1 MNKLLIIF
9 PLLLFISCVDNQSDT
24 IYSSNKN
31 IKVLINGQ
39 QIDWWISP
47 EINPDRLEVYCT
59 NKKNEVIF
67 QTDIDTCSFLVSNLD
82 TIRFDVILNSSDTA
96 HTEIVG
102 IKDLPNNITD
112 EEKLY
117 WLSYIWSETKYNFVN
132 IDQLTFDLDSL
143 YYALIP
149 EGLASTNDYEYYQV
163 LNKFAASLNDGH
175 TQVSDGGQFYDFRD
189 YIPIS
194 LRDFDEK
201 IYITAVRKADD
212 LDSTWVGAE
221 LIEIEGM
228 PAIDYL
234 KDQVFPYISASTKQH
249 LWMQAVFKIQSGFK
263 DKAFNG
269 TIKKSDG
276 SIERIVLVRNGEETR
291 TTKDEYWG
299 VIQKSSGK
307 IVDLDWAEN
316 NIAIIGFNRFSPEEK
331 AIQEF
336 DVVAEKVQKA
346 EGVII
351 DLRKNGGG
359 STGVA
364 LHLQKYLTKGKSFLN
379 YSWETRVNDGV
390 KKANGNWIV
399 EFEDYYLNK
408 ALYFE
413 EPEVVSVSDTFSR
426 INCPVVILVSRFTF
440 SAAEDFLVNIY
451 EVPGRPVLIGEE
463 TGGSTGS
470 PLVVPG
476 LPGGGYARI
485 CTRRICYPISGKRFV
500 NSGVKPDIEVKQTI
514 DDYLNGKDVVLI
526 KAIEEI
532 KKVTQAKATS

>member
-1 MNKLLIIF
+1 
-9 PLLLFISCVDNQSDT
+9 
-24 IYSSNKN
+24 
-31 IKVLINGQ
+31 
-39 QIDWWISP
+39 
-47 EINPDRLEVYCT
+47 
-59 NKKNEVIF
+59 
-67 QTDIDTCSFLVSNLD
+67 
-82 TIRFDVILNSSDTA
+82 
-96 HTEIVG
+96 
-102 IKDLPNNITD
+102 
-112 EEKLY
+112 
-117 WLSYIWSETKYNFVN
+117 
-132 IDQLTFDLDSL
+132 
-143 YYALIP
+143 
-149 EGLASTNDYEYYQV
+149 
-163 LNKFAASLNDGH
+163 
-175 TQVSDGGQFYDFRD
+175 
-189 YIPIS
+189 
-194 LRDFDEK
+194 
-201 IYITAVRKADD
+201 
-212 LDSTWVGAE
+212 
-221 LIEIEGM
+221 M

-364 LHLQKYLTKGKSFLN
+364 WHLQKYLTKGKSFLN